1 MHTTLERV
9 SVLTLGALLL
19 WVVVAVLICA
29 WIRSGRLIGNW
40 TAARQNMVLGLLL
53 VLASVSTSTYSWNQV
68 DQFKT
73 YQSAETEALQDDI
86 DRRNADTYKKNCD
99 RRSDK
104 TQPCPPAKP
113 GVKLSVYSEPLHH
126 SLDKVVEII
135 GLVLG
140 LLGGALGVNLIT
152 DGLLKKDPPKY
163 SLVRRNESRVTRT
176 FGLKG
181 WKHEELTVEYHLP
194 SSAESAK
201 PPTS

>member
-1 MHTTLERV
+1 MGTTLERV
-9 SVLTLGALLL
+9 SLFTLVALLL
-19 WVVVAVLICA
+19 WVALAVLICA
-29 WIRSGRLIGNW
+29 WIRSGRQIGNW

-53 VLASVSTSTYSWNQV
+53 VLASVSTSTYSWSQV

-73 YQSAETEALQDDI
+73 YQSAETDALQDDI

-113 GVKLSVYSEPLHH
+113 GVKISVYSEPLNH
-126 SLDKVVEII
+126 SLDKVVEVI

-181 WKHEELTVEYHLP
+181 WKHEELTVEYRLP
-194 SSAESAK
+194 SSAESVK
-201 PPTS
+201 PPAS

>member
-1 MHTTLERV
+1 MGTTLERV
-9 SVLTLGALLL
+9 SLFTLVALLL
-19 WVVVAVLICA
+19 WVALAVLICA
-29 WIRSGRLIGNW
+29 WIRSGRQIGNW

-73 YQSAETEALQDDI
+73 YQSAETDALQDDI

-113 GVKLSVYSEPLHH
+113 GVKISVYSEPLNH
-126 SLDKVVEII
+126 SLDKVVEVI

-194 SSAESAK
+194 SSAESVK